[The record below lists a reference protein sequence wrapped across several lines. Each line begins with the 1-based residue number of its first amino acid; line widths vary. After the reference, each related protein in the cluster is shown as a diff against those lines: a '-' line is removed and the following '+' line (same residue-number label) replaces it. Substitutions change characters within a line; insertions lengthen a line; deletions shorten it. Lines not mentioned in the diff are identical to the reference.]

1 MYEEARLAFENYMIN
16 YDRNN
21 YLIALKYVHTYKVV
35 DLMAELAFR
44 LNLDSEHLE
53 LAKVI
58 GLLHDIGRFEQIRKF
73 NVISDKATDT
83 DHANESCVYLFD
95 NNHIRDFVKDDKYD
109 SIIKKA
115 IYNHN
120 KLKIESG
127 LNEEELKY
135 AKMIRDMDKVDIYRV
150 FATNYTEKFNAN
162 EVTEEVLKNFSLH
175 KSIDNDLI
183 KTDTDKTVTRLAF
196 IFDINYDESLDILV
210 GTDNFDLYLATV
222 DVDSS
227 SEKLWRKLR
236 EVCFDIINRGVNSD
250 E

>member
-1 MYEEARLAFENYMIN
+1 
-16 YDRNN
+16 
-21 YLIALKYVHTYKVV
+21 
-35 DLMAELAFR
+35 
-44 LNLDSEHLE
+44 
-53 LAKVI
+53 
-58 GLLHDIGRFEQIRKF
+58 
-73 NVISDKATDT
+73 
-83 DHANESCVYLFD
+83 
-95 NNHIRDFVKDDKYD
+95 
-109 SIIKKA
+109 
-115 IYNHN
+115 
-120 KLKIESG
+120 
-127 LNEEELKY
+127 
-135 AKMIRDMDKVDIYRV
+135 MIRDMDKVDIYRV
-150 FATNYTEKFNAN
+150 FATNYTERFNAN

>member
-1 MYEEARLAFENYMIN
+1 MY
-16 YDRNN
+16 
-21 YLIALKYVHTYKVV
+21 
-35 DLMAELAFR
+35 
-44 LNLDSEHLE
+44 
-53 LAKVI
+53 
-58 GLLHDIGRFEQIRKF
+58 
-73 NVISDKATDT
+73 
-83 DHANESCVYLFD
+83 
-95 NNHIRDFVKDDKYD
+95 
-109 SIIKKA
+109 
-115 IYNHN
+115 
-120 KLKIESG
+120 KLKIENG

-150 FATNYTEKFNAN
+150 FATNYTERFNAN